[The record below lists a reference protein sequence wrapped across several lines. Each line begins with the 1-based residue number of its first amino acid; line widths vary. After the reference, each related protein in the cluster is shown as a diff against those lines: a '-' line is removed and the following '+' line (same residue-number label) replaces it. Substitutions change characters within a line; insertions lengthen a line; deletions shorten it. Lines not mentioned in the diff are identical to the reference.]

1 MLYYSSLLFLRTLNV
16 GELSNRVGC
25 LSWHMQS
32 LFPKKSFG
40 TPVDAPKLERLRMNS
55 IRSLFRLGS
64 LILTLLFLSSSYSKI
79 DADNQLGTCSNDLSV
94 CTLDYTRQLKP
105 WMHDLYE
112 RTVACRNIAETHPFI
127 NAVGAGEVS
136 KAALLFYF
144 QGMYWH
150 GKIGDY

>member
-1 MLYYSSLLFLRTLNV
+1 
-16 GELSNRVGC
+16 
-25 LSWHMQS
+25 
-32 LFPKKSFG
+32 
-40 TPVDAPKLERLRMNS
+40 MNS
-55 IRSLFRLGS
+55 IRILHLLGS
-64 LILTLLFLSSSYSKI
+64 LALTLLFLSSSFSKI
-79 DADNQLGTCSNDLSV
+79 NTNDQLGTCSNDHSV
-94 CTLDYTRQLKP
+94 CTLDYSSQLKP

-150 GKIGDY
+150 GKMIGHY